1 MVVFGLLGGTPPDVR
16 AHLHKQKQTRLTLNE
31 PGMKSERGPLA
42 ARAVQKVA
50 SRGHVVGLRSKTSQG
65 NPLVVAA
72 RDFRAL
78 PNELNSG
85 DAIPGADALLARLD
99 AARR

>member
-1 MVVFGLLGGTPPDVR
+1 M
-16 AHLHKQKQTRLTLNE
+16 
-31 PGMKSERGPLA
+31 
-42 ARAVQKVA
+42 AV
-50 SRGHVVGLRSKTSQG
+50 RSKTSQG

-85 DAIPGADALLARLD
+85 DAIPGADVLLARLGAPRED
-99 AARR
+99 NITDIEQFA